1 MQEID
6 RREILTAIL
15 CGGAIT
21 AVGLTAL
28 PKAASSLPLGNIAA
42 GVAKP
47 EDLVEDALV
56 TVHVHKHP
64 PRRHRNKRWRCWW
77 HRGRRRCGWRW

>member
-6 RREILTAIL
+6 RREMLRAIL

-21 AVGLTAL
+21 AVGLTVL

-47 EDLVEDALV
+47 EDLVED
-56 TVHVHKHP
+56 
-64 PRRHRNKRWRCWW
+64 
-77 HRGRRRCGWRW
+77 GR